1 MIIVFLDEGGTG
13 DTKEREG
20 IQDDSQSFSVDWK
33 IIPGKNRFPGMRRV
47 VSYRNVEFCSLNNIQ
62 IEMCKKD
69 VCVRLCACERVSAS
83 VKLSCHLSVFLGRI
97 VSPWLWGPHTSC
109 VSWHI
114 VDAQYLLG
122 D

>member
-1 MIIVFLDEGGTG
+1 
-13 DTKEREG
+13 
-20 IQDDSQSFSVDWK
+20 
-33 IIPGKNRFPGMRRV
+33 MRRV

-69 VCVRLCACERVSAS
+69 VRVCVRERVSAS
-83 VKLSCHLSVFLGRI
+83 IKLSCHLSVFLGRI

-114 VDAQYLLG
+114 VDAQYY
-122 D
+122 